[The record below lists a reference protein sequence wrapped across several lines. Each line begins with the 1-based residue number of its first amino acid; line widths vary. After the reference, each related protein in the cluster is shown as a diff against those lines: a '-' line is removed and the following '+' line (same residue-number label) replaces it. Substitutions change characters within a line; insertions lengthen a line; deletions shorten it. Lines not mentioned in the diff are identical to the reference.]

1 MSRCVLITGGAGFIG
16 GALVR
21 QILAET
27 DWFVVNLD
35 KMTYAANPDLPGEF
49 AGNQRHRFIQADIAD
64 EAAVRGIF
72 ASERPDAVM
81 HLAAETHVDRS
92 IDGPKPFL
100 DTNITGS
107 FVLLE
112 AALRHWK
119 GLQDTAKDAFR
130 FLHVSTDE
138 VFGSLPENGSFDED
152 TPYAP
157 NSPYSASK
165 AASDHLARA
174 WHRTFDL
181 PVMVSNCSNNYGPNQ
196 FPEKLIPLMIIKAER
211 GEKLPVYGDGQQIRD
226 WLHVAD
232 HARALRTILTGGRP
246 GESYNVGARCER
258 TNLSIVEAICD
269 RLDAKQPL
277 PSGQKRRSLITFV
290 TDRPG
295 HDRRY
300 AMKPDKIEQELGW
313 RPQLSFDRGLAETVD
328 WYLNHAAWWQGI
340 MTRRYAGERLGL
352 TQPAPAKVS

>member
-1 MSRCVLITGGAGFIG
+1 MTRCVLITGGAGFIG

-49 AGNQRHRFIQADIAD
+49 AVNQRHRFIQADIAD
-64 EAAVRGIF
+64 EATVREIF
-72 ASERPDAVM
+72 ASERPDAVV

-112 AALRHWK
+112 AALRHWR
-119 GLQDTAKDAFR
+119 GLQGTVRDSFR

-138 VFGSLPENGSFDED
+138 VFGSLPESGLFDED

-181 PVMVSNCSNNYGPNQ
+181 PVLVSNCSNNYGPYQ

-232 HARALRTILTGGRP
+232 HARALRAILTGGRP

-258 TNLSIVEAICD
+258 TNLSIIEAICD

-277 PSGQKRRSLITFV
+277 TNGEKRRSLIQFV

-300 AMKPDKIEQELGW
+300 AMKPDKIEGELGW
-313 RPQLSFDRGLAETVD
+313 RPQLPFERGLAETVD
-328 WYLNHAAWWQGI
+328 WYLGHTAWWQGI
-340 MTRRYAGERLGL
+340 MSRRYTGERLGL
-352 TQPAPAKVS
+352 TQAAPAKAS

>member
-1 MSRCVLITGGAGFIG
+1 MTRCVLITGGAGFIG

-35 KMTYAANPDLPGEF
+35 KMTYAANPEAPGEF
-49 AGNQRHRFIQADIAD
+49 ASNQRHRFIQADIAD
-64 EAAVRGIF
+64 EAAVREIF
-72 ASERPDAVM
+72 ASQKPDAVM

-112 AALRHWK
+112 TALRHWRS
-119 GLQDTAKDAFR
+119 LQGAARDSFR

-138 VFGSLPENGSFDED
+138 VFGSLPKEGAFDED

-181 PVMVSNCSNNYGPNQ
+181 PVIVSNCSNNYGPYQ

-232 HARALRTILTGGRP
+232 HARALRAILTSGRP

-269 RLDAKQPL
+269 RLDTTRPL
-277 PSGQKRRSLITFV
+277 PGGPARRSLIQFV

-300 AMKPDKIEQELGW
+300 AMKPDKIEGELGW
-313 RPQLSFDRGLAETVD
+313 RPRLPFERGLAETVD
-328 WYLNHAAWWQGI
+328 WYLAHAAWWQPI
-340 MTRRYAGERLGL
+340 LARRYGGERLGL
-352 TQPAPAKVS
+352 TQPPAAKAS

>member
-1 MSRCVLITGGAGFIG
+1 LQGA
-16 GALVR
+16 AR
-21 QILAET
+21 
-27 DWFVVNLD
+27 D
-35 KMTYAANPDLPGEF
+35 
-49 AGNQRHRFIQADIAD
+49 
-64 EAAVRGIF
+64 
-72 ASERPDAVM
+72 S
-81 HLAAETHVDRS
+81 
-92 IDGPKPFL
+92 
-100 DTNITGS
+100 
-107 FVLLE
+107 
-112 AALRHWK
+112 
-119 GLQDTAKDAFR
+119 FR

-138 VFGSLPENGSFDED
+138 VFGSLPENGSFNED

-181 PVMVSNCSNNYGPNQ
+181 PVLVSNCSNNYGPYQ

-232 HARALRTILTGGRP
+232 HARALRTILTGGQP

-277 PSGQKRRSLITFV
+277 AGGQKRRSLIQVV

-300 AMKPDKIEQELGW
+300 AMKPDKIEGELGW
-313 RPQLSFDRGLAETVD
+313 RPQLPFERGLAETVD
-328 WYLNHAAWWQGI
+328 WYLSHAAWWQGI
-340 MTRRYAGERLGL
+340 MARRYAGERLGL
-352 TQPAPAKVS
+352 TQPAPAKAL

>member
-1 MSRCVLITGGAGFIG
+1 LRY
-16 GALVR
+16 
-21 QILAET
+21 
-27 DWFVVNLD
+27 W
-35 KMTYAANPDLPGEF
+35 
-49 AGNQRHRFIQADIAD
+49 
-64 EAAVRGIF
+64 RG
-72 ASERPDAVM
+72 
-81 HLAAETHVDRS
+81 
-92 IDGPKPFL
+92 
-100 DTNITGS
+100 
-107 FVLLE
+107 LE
-112 AALRHWK
+112 PARRA
-119 GLQDTAKDAFR
+119 AFR
-130 FLHVSTDE
+130 LLHISTDE
-138 VFGSLPENGSFDED
+138 VFGSLGPQGLFTET

-181 PVMVSNCSNNYGPNQ
+181 PVLVSNCSNNYGPYQ

-226 WLHVAD
+226 WLHVGD
-232 HARALRTILTGGRP
+232 HARALRTILTQGRA

-277 PSGQKRRSLITFV
+277 AGGQKRRSLIQFV

-300 AMKPDKIEQELGW
+300 AMKPDKIERELGW
-313 RPQLSFDRGLAETVD
+313 LPQVPFERGLAETVD
-328 WYLNHAAWWQGI
+328 WYLAHAAWWQGI
-340 MTRRYAGERLGL
+340 LARRYGGERLGL
-352 TQPAPAKVS
+352 TQPAAAKAS